1 MINAFNFSRIVR
13 YGLVGAVGTVAQY
26 AVLVGSVST
35 HIATPVV
42 ASTAGA
48 VVGAII
54 NYILNAKFT
63 FNRTGHAQA
72 LPRFALIAI
81 AGALVNGVLMKIL
94 IHAAGLN
101 YMIAQVLATLIVLGL
116 TYSMNS
122 VWTFRSDASSP
133 GLDNTSIR
141 TEL

>member
-1 MINAFNFSRIVR
+1 MLLIYPGLSGMGWLALSIRWHSMPFWLGQCRRISPR
-13 YGLVGAVGTVAQY
+13 PWSLRR
-26 AVLVGSVST
+26 LD
-35 HIATPVV
+35 
-42 ASTAGA
+42 A

-81 AGALVNGVLMKIL
+81 AGALINGVLMKIL
-94 IHAAGLN
+94 IYAAGLN
-101 YMIAQVLATLIVLGL
+101 YMIAQVLATFIVLAL

-122 VWTFRSDASSP
+122 IWTFRSAAASP

-141 TEL
+141 TEV